1 MTEERKREKRGKRKE
16 LDVKVRRIALIA
28 GAAVAVTVTV
38 TVPAVAQAAV
48 TGNTGHASGSATTLA
63 APQVVTH
70 VVAGSAAAREA
81 AMLKYWTPQRMEHA
95 ISRDGPSSISSSL
108 RTERT
113 ATTAQHPEMK
123 TLASSAAP
131 THPLRSNAHTAAPL
145 AGPQAVSVSLT
156 TAITQGKVFGTLD
169 GQDYV
174 CSAGTV
180 NSPAGDMVFTAGHC
194 VSDGNGNWATNWV
207 YVPAYYY
214 GQTPYGMWAAK
225 TLTTFNAFRFGG
237 DLNYDVG
244 VVNVTSSSN
253 PFTLVQNTG
262 GNGLTYDANNSFGYT
277 PNVTVWGYPATN
289 GFNGEQAYYCSNV
302 PTFTLTSLNAQ
313 PQGPLTQLVTGC
325 AMQPGA
331 SGGPWL
337 VDYNASTE
345 LGNED
350 ALTSTN
356 VPAVGNGY
364 IGSPY
369 FGSDILTIYQ
379 QTENN

>member
-1 MTEERKREKRGKRKE
+1 
-16 LDVKVRRIALIA
+16 VA
-28 GAAVAVTVTV
+28 AAVA
-38 TVPAVAQAAV
+38 VPAVAQAAV

-63 APQVVTH
+63 APQLVTH
-70 VVAGSAAAREA
+70 VVAGNAAAREA

-95 ISRDGPSSISSSL
+95 ISRGGPTSMPSSL

-113 ATTAQHPEMK
+113 ATTSQHPALES
-123 TLASSAAP
+123 LASPAVP
-131 THPLRSNAHTAAPL
+131 THPLRSQARTAAPL
-145 AGPQAVSVSLT
+145 ADAPASRMAGPQAAAVNLT
-156 TAITQGKVFGTLD
+156 TASTQGKVFGTLD
-169 GQDYV
+169 GSDYV

-180 NSPAGDMVFTAGHC
+180 NSPKGDMVFTAGHC
-194 VSDGNGNWATNWV
+194 VNDGNGNWATNWV

-214 GQTPYGMWAAK
+214 GQTPYGMWPDFE
-225 TLTTFNAFRFGG
+225 LTTFTAWQFGG
-237 DLNYDVG
+237 DFNYDVG
-244 VVNVTSSSN
+244 VVNVTSINN

-289 GFNGEQAYYCSNV
+289 GFNGEEAYYCSNV
-302 PTFTLTSLNAQ
+302 STFTLTSLNAQ
-313 PQGPLTQLVTGC
+313 PQGPLNQLVTGC

-345 LGNED
+345 LGSED

-356 VPAVGNGY
+356 VPAVGAGY

-369 FGSDILTIYQ
+369 FGTDILTIYQ
-379 QTENN
+379 ATENI

>member
-1 MTEERKREKRGKRKE
+1 VQPPMTEERKREKRKE
-16 LDVKVRRIALIA
+16 LDVKVRRLALIA
-28 GAAVAVTVTV
+28 GAVVAVTVA
-38 TVPAVAQAAV
+38 VPAVAQAAV
-48 TGNTGHASGSATTLA
+48 TGNTAHASGPAPTLA

-81 AMLKYWTPQRMEHA
+81 AMLKYWTLKRMEHA
-95 ISRDGPSSISSSL
+95 VSRGGPGMPSSL
-108 RTERT
+108 RAEKT
-113 ATTAQHPEMK
+113 ATTSPHPEMR
-123 TLASSAAP
+123 TLASPAAP
-131 THPLRSNAHTAAPL
+131 THPLRSHAHTAAPL
-145 AGPQAVSVSLT
+145 AGPQAAPASLT
-156 TAITQGKVFGTLD
+156 TAITQGKVFGTLN

-194 VSDGNGNWATNWV
+194 VNDGNGNWATNWI

-214 GQTPYGMWAAK
+214 GQTPYGIWTAQ
-225 TLTTFNAFRFGG
+225 TLTTFNAWRFGG

-262 GNGLTYDANNSFGYT
+262 GNGLTYDANDSFGYT
-277 PNVTVWGYPATN
+277 PDVTVWGYPAAN

-302 PTFTLTSLNAQ
+302 STFTLTSLNVQ
-313 PQGPLTQLVTGC
+313 PQGPLNQLVTGC

-337 VDYNASTE
+337 VNYNASTE
-345 LGNED
+345 LGDED

-356 VPAVGNGY
+356 VPAVGDGY

-379 QTENN
+379 QTENS